1 MIINLQARGSLT
13 IVTNITFSLNIGC
26 RFFLVIF
33 ADGFVK
39 NGQLDLK
46 LFRQLYW
53 LAWFSF
59 TSIEFTISAV
69 APIIKGEFLLAT
81 SRGRICILVTNVDG
95 SEDQEEEM
103 QMFIMKFVLVLQ
115 VVYALRFVKR
125 IRKYVL
131 GQCPGRKLSSI
142 GKYRRNVVNLGCEF
156 WCSVLGSCFPG
167 IDYTVR
173 KISMNQNPELV
184 FLVNFVLLDGA
195 FYLFFVTLFF
205 ALSRD
210 YIPSKE
216 LIPDKCFFYVSW
228 PKHLEPRRSS
238 HIVSSLALQENTPP
252 INVSF
257 PVIPLVRRIVLTSK
271 GRQYKIIN
279 YISTRKADLLLKRRN
294 GPWLETKKER
304 GTCPLI
310 IQVQPACSVDEN
322 LDFDDLRSHQP
333 SSSNKTIQIKGRFCY
348 WM

>member
-1 MIINLQARGSLT
+1 
-13 IVTNITFSLNIGC
+13 
-26 RFFLVIF
+26 
-33 ADGFVK
+33 
-39 NGQLDLK
+39 
-46 LFRQLYW
+46 
-53 LAWFSF
+53 
-59 TSIEFTISAV
+59 
-69 APIIKGEFLLAT
+69 
-81 SRGRICILVTNVDG
+81 
-95 SEDQEEEM
+95 
-103 QMFIMKFVLVLQ
+103 MFIMKFGLVVQL
-115 VVYALRFVKR
+115 VYTLRFVKR

-131 GQCPGRKLSSI
+131 GQCPGKKVSSI

-167 IDYTVR
+167 LDYAVR
-173 KISMNQNPELV
+173 KISMNQTPEFV

-279 YISTRKADLLLKRRN
+279 YVSTRKADLLLKRRN

-322 LDFDDLRSHQP
+322 LDFDSSQDDLRSQP
-333 SSSNKTIQIKGRFCY
+333 SSSTKSIQIKGRFCY
-348 WM
+348 WMYS